1 MFARVTRTTF
11 DPKRIDELEP
21 VVREQVLPAMQQMA
35 GFQGMWAL
43 ADRETGAGLTFSLW
57 ESEEAMRAS
66 EAAADQVRS
75 GAAASAGADVAAV
88 ERYEVVFQTD

>member
-11 DPKRIDELEP
+11 APNRLDDLEP
-21 VVREQVLPAMQQMA
+21 VVREQVLPAFQQIA
-35 GFQGMWAL
+35 GFRGLWAM
-43 ADRETGAGLTFSLW
+43 ADRQNGTGLTFTLW

-75 GAAASAGADVAAV
+75 AAAASADAEVVAV